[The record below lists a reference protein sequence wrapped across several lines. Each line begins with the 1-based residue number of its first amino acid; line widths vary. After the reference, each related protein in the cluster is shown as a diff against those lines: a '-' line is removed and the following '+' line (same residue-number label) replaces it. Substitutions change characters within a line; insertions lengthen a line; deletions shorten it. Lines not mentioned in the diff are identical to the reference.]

1 MKEGKRKKERGEVE
15 DGGEE
20 EEKGEGMLEEGRG
33 GEVGGKG
40 PKDVTFTV
48 MEGGQ
53 DSGPPRPC
61 QIALWE
67 TSSFVNWTDNLI

>member
-1 MKEGKRKKERGEVE
+1 
-15 DGGEE
+15 
-20 EEKGEGMLEEGRG
+20 MLEEGRG

>member
-1 MKEGKRKKERGEVE
+1 
-15 DGGEE
+15 
-20 EEKGEGMLEEGRG
+20 MLEGGRG

-40 PKDVTFTV
+40 PKHVTFTV
-48 MEGGQ
+48 MEGRQ
-53 DSGPPRPC
+53 DSCPSRSF